1 MAVAQHIVKVGLF
14 SVDSAGVRI
23 DKESGTTTINQMKSA
38 ELQQLVIPDADV
50 ANSAGYPTVKA
61 YLELEAGDDY
71 VLGKFDQYGIVT
83 YDRGTMNQTVIYAAV
98 AVSSCSGSGP
108 SYTVNYGS
116 SVTDALIGDTITAVH
131 HTAGDV
137 SDILSTYTYQV
148 TGITDSD
155 TLTVKYITDD
165 DGAESALGDDS
176 PCDLNSGGGS
186 SGSPEN
192 APHKFTRDLG
202 SAFEMFVE

>member
-1 MAVAQHIVKVGLF
+1 MA
-14 SVDSAGVRI
+14 RN
-23 DKESGTTTINQMKSA
+23 TI
-38 ELQQLVIPDADV
+38 
-50 ANSAGYPTVKA
+50 T
-61 YLELEAGDDY
+61 
-71 VLGKFDQYGIVT
+71 
-83 YDRGTMNQTVIYAAV
+83 IYSSI

-116 SVTDALIGDTITAVH
+116 SVANVQVGDWITALH
-131 HTAGDV
+131 YEAGD
-137 SDILSTYTYQV
+137 DTTLLSTYTYQV